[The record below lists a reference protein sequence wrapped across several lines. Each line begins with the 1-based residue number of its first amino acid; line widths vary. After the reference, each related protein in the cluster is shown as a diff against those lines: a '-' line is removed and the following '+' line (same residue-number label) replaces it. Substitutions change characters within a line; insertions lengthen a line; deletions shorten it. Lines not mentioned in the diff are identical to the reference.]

1 MKKIETTHL
10 KASRVGG
17 VDRWRQRQNREVRV
31 WESKFEKVESIRE
44 GRDGSEVWISGKPKA
59 WVWGMDRRLGAWVN
73 LGVWRNGS
81 AGGLVTSSFDGLVTL
96 RIESGRGQWDRE
108 VRVWESEFEG
118 VERVESVLSESLP
131 VGE

>member
-17 VDRWRQRQNREVRV
+17 VDRWRQRQDREVRV

-59 WVWGMDRRLGAWVN
+59 WVWGMDRRLG
-73 LGVWRNGS
+73 LGSTWEFDEMGQLVGWWRRASMGWWRWGS
-81 AGGLVTSSFDGLVTL
+81 SRVEGSE
-96 RIESGRGQWDRE
+96 IERW
-108 VRVWESEFEG
+108 EFE
-118 VERVESVLSESLP
+118 RVSLRELRESRVFCLRACP
-131 VGE
+131 